1 MLFVFE
7 KANIFNTHYY
17 DSQSPLYVLATRV
30 RDKLER
36 LPVPPH
42 VAGAAPPLQTTR
54 SANDKHDKKQTEC
67 NIISLSLSH
76 SHILTLYIHMYTAS
90 SMPGSYP
97 AQAAPAQPGQTAR
110 ELEQK
115 SLHFVVLEAIDGT
128 TNTLRTKSGGATSGA
143 VRDDAD
149 STTWLRFGQVEFNVK
164 KQRVRCCV

>member
-1 MLFVFE
+1 
-7 KANIFNTHYY
+7 
-17 DSQSPLYVLATRV
+17 
-30 RDKLER
+30 
-36 LPVPPH
+36 
-42 VAGAAPPLQTTR
+42 
-54 SANDKHDKKQTEC
+54 
-67 NIISLSLSH
+67 
-76 SHILTLYIHMYTAS
+76 
-90 SMPGSYP
+90 MPGSYP

-164 KQRVRCCV
+164 KQRVRCCVCRDLITCAHRFVLLYL